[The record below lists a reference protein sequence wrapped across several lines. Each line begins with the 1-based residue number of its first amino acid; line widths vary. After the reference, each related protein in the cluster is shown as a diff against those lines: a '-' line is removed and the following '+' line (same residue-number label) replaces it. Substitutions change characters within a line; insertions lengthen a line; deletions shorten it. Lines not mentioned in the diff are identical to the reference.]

1 MTALEGLLEDA
12 TAGDPITGLKW
23 THRSLH
29 RLSKALRRRGIK
41 LAENT
46 IARLLRQRDFSL
58 RTNRKRLA
66 GTHDPQRE
74 RQFRYLTR
82 MRRLYLARGL
92 PVISVDTKKKEW
104 VGNFKNRGR
113 CWRRQPRDVLDHD
126 FPRWA
131 IGRAIVSGI
140 FDSASNDGY
149 AVVGTSHET
158 PEFAVA
164 AIRRWWLVVGRRRYP
179 KARRL
184 LIQADGGGANGSRRW
199 AWKVALQRLADEFDL
214 IITVTHYPPGAS
226 KWNPIEHRM
235 FSLISANWA
244 GEPLV
249 SYETVL
255 KYLRTTR
262 SEAGF
267 HCRACLDTKPYPTGL
282 KVKPE
287 ELARVRLRPRCVLPQ
302 WNYTIWPHKRSQ
314 KQATYF

>member
-131 IGRAIVSGI
+131 IGRAIVYGI

-199 AWKVALQRLADEFDL
+199 AWKVALQHLADEFDL

-287 ELARVRLRPRCVLPQ
+287 ERARVRLRPRCVLPQ

>member
-1 MTALEGLLEDA
+1 MKTLEELLEDA

-23 THRSLH
+23 THRSL
-29 RLSKALRRRGIK
+29 RTLSQALRRRGIRLTEK
-41 LAENT
+41 T

-66 GTHDPQRE
+66 GTDDPERD

-82 MRRLYLARGL
+82 MRRLYLALGL

-104 VGNFKNRGR
+104 VGNFKNPGR

-131 IGRAIVSGI
+131 VGRAILYGI
-140 FDSASNDGY
+140 FDGASNEGY
-149 AVVGTSHET
+149 VVVGTSHET
-158 PEFAVA
+158 PAFAVA
-164 AIRRWWLVVGRRRYP
+164 AIRRWWVVVGRRRYP

-184 LIQADGGGANGSRRW
+184 LIQADSGGANSCRKW
-199 AWKVALQRLADEFDL
+199 VWKVALQRLADEFGL
-214 IITVTHYPPGAS
+214 IITVTHYPTGAS
-226 KWNPIEHRM
+226 KCNPIEHRM
-235 FSLISANWA
+235 FSLISGNWA

-255 KYLRTTR
+255 KYIRTTR

-267 HCRACLDTKPYPTGL
+267 HCRACLDAKPYPTGL
-282 KVKPE
+282 KAKPE
-287 ELARVRLRPRCVLPQ
+287 EKARVRLKPRKVLPR
-302 WNYTIWPHKRSQ
+302 WNYTIWPHSDHRKR
-314 KQATYF
+314 